1 MSSAHVF
8 AHAPRDQLEPKS
20 VTRYGHIQS
29 ISVFTILVDWTT
41 AHKSSPNNSILYF
54 FLHAVTNRVVVSMGL
69 YSCLLFK
76 TCRTY
81 ADLGLLVYLYIYN
94 IYTHTH
100 THKLLCSVSSGPYQS
115 VLHKP
120 MQMYDKLVCK
130 LHFFELITCTVPHFS
145 QVWGSICMFKGYL
158 YKHVFE
164 YVFYLPD

>member
-94 IYTHTH
+94 IYIIYTHTH
-100 THKLLCSVSSGPYQS
+100 THT
-115 VLHKP
+115 HTHINFFA
-120 MQMYDKLVCK
+120 VC
-130 LHFFELITCTVPHFS
+130 LQVPTSLSYIS
-145 QVWGSICMFKGYL
+145 QCKCMTS
-158 YKHVFE
+158 
-164 YVFYLPD
+164 